1 MGDARLKLARPISYQ
16 QSVKNI
22 LKQLFSLILPVTVLI
37 IVPALIEQ
45 KWVAAAGAQLIAGLL
60 IVLLG
65 LFVMAQTIF
74 TFIRIGK
81 GTLAP
86 WSPTHKLVVGGMY
99 AYVRNPMILGV
110 ITVLIGESIVISSRP
125 ILLWAALVFIIN
137 TAYFMFSEEPGL
149 EKRFGDE
156 YRKYK
161 KNVPRWI
168 PRMRPWKPEMS

>member
-1 MGDARLKLARPISYQ
+1 VFSNQFL
-16 QSVKNI
+16 VKDI
-22 LKQLFSLILPVTVLI
+22 VKQLVSLILPFTVLI
-37 IVPALIEQ
+37 IVPALIER
-45 KWVAAAGAQLIAGLL
+45 KWVAAPAAQLIAGVL
-60 IVLLG
+60 IALLG
-65 LFVMAQTIF
+65 LFVMAQTIV

-110 ITVLIGESIVISSRP
+110 ITVLIGESVVISSRP

-137 TAYFMFSEEPGL
+137 TVYFMFSEEPAL
-149 EKRFGDE
+149 QKRFGEE
-156 YRKYK
+156 YREYK

-168 PRMRPWKPEMS
+168 PRMRPWKPDAS